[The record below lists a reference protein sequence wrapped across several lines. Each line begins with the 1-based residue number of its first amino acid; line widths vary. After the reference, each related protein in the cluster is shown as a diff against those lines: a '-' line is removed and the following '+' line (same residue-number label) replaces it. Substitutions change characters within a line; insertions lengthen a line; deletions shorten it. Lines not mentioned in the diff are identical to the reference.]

1 MTARAYTPRM
11 TQPVQEDRTAL
22 VTGGTSGIGLAIAQ
36 RLQADGLRV
45 AVLDLDR
52 PQGRDVAAAH
62 DLHFIGAD
70 LSRRADCRRAV
81 EETVAALGGV
91 DVLVNNAG
99 FQHIDPIAEFPE
111 DTWDT
116 MLHVMLTAPF
126 LLSKY
131 AWPHLRRSGHGR
143 IINVASIHGHVASP
157 FKSAYI
163 SAKHGLIGLTRTAAL
178 EAGEQGL
185 TVNAIC
191 PGYVRTP
198 LVEGQIADQAR
209 TRGITADEVEQK
221 VMLEPAAI
229 KRLLNPE
236 DIAALASY
244 VTSRAAWGMT
254 GAVLDLD
261 LGWTAR

>member
-1 MTARAYTPRM
+1 MQTTERR
-11 TQPVQEDRTAL
+11 VAL
-22 VTGGTSGIGLAIAQ
+22 VTGGTSGIGLAIAK
-36 RLQADGLRV
+36 RLQEDGLQV
-45 AVLDLDR
+45 AALDLDR
-52 PQGRDVAAAH
+52 PEARSVAEEH
-62 DLHFIGAD
+62 GLCFVGAD
-70 LSRRADCRRAV
+70 LAQRAECRRAV
-81 EETVAALGGV
+81 EETVQVLGSL

-99 FQHIDPIAEFPE
+99 FQHIDPIRDFPE

-126 LLSKY
+126 LLSRY
-131 AWPHLRRSGHGR
+131 AWDHLTRSGQGR
-143 IINVASIHGHVASP
+143 IVNVASIHGHVASP
-157 FKSAYI
+157 FKSAYV

-198 LVEGQIADQAR
+198 LVESQLADQAR
-209 TRGITADEVEQK
+209 TRGISVEEVEQR

-229 KRLLNPE
+229 KRLLDPA

-244 VTSRAAWGMT
+244 VVSPAAWGMT

>member
-1 MTARAYTPRM
+1 M
-11 TQPVQEDRTAL
+11 
-22 VTGGTSGIGLAIAQ
+22 TGGTSGIGLAIAQ
-36 RLQADGLRV
+36 RFQHDGMRV

-52 PQGRDVAAAH
+52 PQSREVAGTH
-62 DLHFIGAD
+62 GLIFIAAD
-70 LSRRADCRRAV
+70 LRRREDCRQAITQAV
-81 EETVAALGGV
+81 DVLGGL

-99 FQHIDPIAEFPE
+99 FQHIDPVAEFPE
-111 DTWDT
+111 DTWDA
-116 MLHVMLTAPF
+116 MIHVMLTAPF

-131 AWPHLRRSGHGR
+131 AWPYLIRSGQGR

-163 SAKHGLIGLTRTAAL
+163 SAKHGVIGFTRTAAL

-209 TRGITADEVEQK
+209 TRGISAQEVEQK

-229 KRLLNPE
+229 KRLLDPE
-236 DIAALASY
+236 DVAALASY
-244 VTSRAAWGMT
+244 VASPAAWGMT

>member
-1 MTARAYTPRM
+1 MTNKESR
-11 TQPVQEDRTAL
+11 VAL
-22 VTGGTSGIGLAIAQ
+22 VTGGTSGIGLAVAQ
-36 RLQADGLRV
+36 RFQADGLKV

-52 PQGRDVAAAH
+52 PHSRELAEGEGFT
-62 DLHFIGAD
+62 FIGAD
-70 LSRRADCRRAV
+70 LSRRADCKRAI
-81 EETVAALGGV
+81 EEVVAALGGL

-99 FQHIDPIAEFPE
+99 FQHIDAVPDFPE

-116 MLHVMLTAPF
+116 MIHVMLTAPF

-131 AWPHLRRSGHGR
+131 AWPHLKRTGQGR

-163 SAKHGLIGLTRTAAL
+163 SAKHGVIGFTRTAAL
-178 EAGEQGL
+178 EAGDQGI

-209 TRGITADEVEQK
+209 TRGITPEEVEQK

-229 KRLLNPE
+229 KKLLNPG

-244 VTSRAAWGMT
+244 VASPAAWGMT

>member
-1 MTARAYTPRM
+1 MTNKESR
-11 TQPVQEDRTAL
+11 VAL
-22 VTGGTSGIGLAIAQ
+22 VTGGTSGIGLAVAQ
-36 RLQADGLRV
+36 RFQADGLKV

-52 PQGRDVAAAH
+52 PHSRELAEGEGFT
-62 DLHFIGAD
+62 FIGAD
-70 LSRRADCRRAV
+70 LSRRADCKRAI
-81 EETVAALGGV
+81 EEVVAALGGL

-99 FQHIDPIAEFPE
+99 FQHIDAVPDFPE

-116 MLHVMLTAPF
+116 MIHVMLTAPF

-131 AWPHLRRSGHGR
+131 AWPHLKRTGQGR

-163 SAKHGLIGLTRTAAL
+163 SAKHGVIGFTRTAAL
-178 EAGEQGL
+178 EAGDQGI

-209 TRGITADEVEQK
+209 TRGITPEEVEQK

-229 KRLLNPE
+229 KKLLNPE

-244 VTSRAAWGMT
+244 VASPAAWGMT

>member
-1 MTARAYTPRM
+1 MPSQDNT
-11 TQPVQEDRTAL
+11 VQESRVAL
-22 VTGGTSGIGLAIAQ
+22 VTGGSSGIGLAIAQ

-52 PQGRDVAAAH
+52 PQAHEAAQAGG
-62 DLHFIGAD
+62 FTFVGAD
-70 LSRRADCRRAV
+70 LSRRGDCHRAV
-81 EETVAALGGV
+81 AETVAALGGL

-99 FQHIDPIAEFPE
+99 FQHIDPIADFPE

-116 MLHVMLTAPF
+116 MLRVMLTAPF
-126 LLSKY
+126 LLTKY
-131 AWPHLRRSGHGR
+131 AWPYLTRSGQGR
-143 IINVASIHGHVASP
+143 VVNIASIHGQVASP

-178 EAGEQGL
+178 EAGEQGF

-209 TRGITADEVEQK
+209 TRGLSEQEVEQR

-229 KRLLNPE
+229 KRLLNPG
-236 DIAALASY
+236 DVAALTSY
-244 VTSRAAWGMT
+244 VVSPAAWGMT
-254 GAVLDLD
+254 GAVLNLD

>member
-1 MTARAYTPRM
+1 MTHTETRA
-11 TQPVQEDRTAL
+11 AL
-22 VTGGTSGIGLAIAQ
+22 VTGGTSGIGLAIAR

-52 PQGRDVAAAH
+52 PQARETASAH
-62 DLHFIGAD
+62 GLAFIPGDLT
-70 LSRRADCRRAV
+70 RRSECARAV
-81 EETVAALGGV
+81 EETVATLGGL

-99 FQHIDPIAEFPE
+99 FQHIAPVAEFPE
-111 DTWDT
+111 DTWDA

-131 AWPHLRRSGHGR
+131 AWAHLTRSGQGR

-157 FKSAYI
+157 FKAAYI

-191 PGYVRTP
+191 PAYVRTP
-198 LVEGQIADQAR
+198 LVEHQIKDQAR
-209 TRGITADEVEQK
+209 TRGMSEAEVEGR
-221 VMLEPAAI
+221 VLLESAAI
-229 KRLLNPE
+229 KRLLEPE
-236 DIAALASY
+236 DVAALASY
-244 VTSRAAWGMT
+244 VASPAAWGMT

>member
-1 MTARAYTPRM
+1 MT
-11 TQPVQEDRTAL
+11 TQQQRVAL
-22 VTGGTSGIGLAIAQ
+22 VTGGTGGIGIAIARRFQ
-36 RLQADGLRV
+36 EDGLRV

-52 PQGRDVAAAH
+52 PEAREIGAQHG
-62 DLHFIGAD
+62 LTFIGAD
-70 LSRRADCRRAV
+70 LGRREDCRRAV
-81 EETVAALGGV
+81 DETVAALGGL

-99 FQHIDPIAEFPE
+99 FQHIAPVADFPE
-111 DTWDT
+111 DTWDA
-116 MLHVMLTAPF
+116 MLRVMLTAPF
-126 LLSKY
+126 LLSRY
-131 AWPHLRRSGHGR
+131 AWPHLTRSGQGR
-143 IINVASIHGHVASP
+143 IINISSIHGHVASP
-157 FKSAYI
+157 FKSAYV

-198 LVEGQIADQAR
+198 LVTGQMADQAR
-209 TRGITADEVEQK
+209 TRGISPEEVEQK
-221 VMLEPAAI
+221 VMLESAAI
-229 KRLLNPE
+229 KQLLNPE

-244 VTSRAAWGMT
+244 VASPAAWGMT

>member
-1 MTARAYTPRM
+1 MTNKESR
-11 TQPVQEDRTAL
+11 VAL
-22 VTGGTSGIGLAIAQ
+22 VTGGTSGIGLAVAQ
-36 RLQADGLRV
+36 RFQADGLKV

-52 PQGRDVAAAH
+52 PHSRELAEGEGFT
-62 DLHFIGAD
+62 FIGAD
-70 LSRRADCRRAV
+70 LSRRADCKRAI
-81 EETVAALGGV
+81 EEVVAALGGL

-99 FQHIDPIAEFPE
+99 FQHIDAVPDFPE

-116 MLHVMLTAPF
+116 MIHVMLTAPF

-131 AWPHLRRSGHGR
+131 AWPHLKRTGQGR

-163 SAKHGLIGLTRTAAL
+163 SAKHGVIGFTRTAAL
-178 EAGEQGL
+178 EAGDQGI

-209 TRGITADEVEQK
+209 TRGITPEEVEQK

-229 KRLLNPE
+229 KKLLNPE

-244 VTSRAAWGMT
+244 VASPAAWGMT

-261 LGWTAR
+261 LGWKAR

>member
-1 MTARAYTPRM
+1 MTNKESR
-11 TQPVQEDRTAL
+11 VAL

-36 RLQADGLRV
+36 RFEADGLKV

-52 PQGRDVAAAH
+52 PHSRELAEGEGFT
-62 DLHFIGAD
+62 FIGAD
-70 LSRRADCRRAV
+70 LSRRADCKRAI
-81 EETVAALGGV
+81 EEVVAALGGL

-99 FQHIDPIAEFPE
+99 FQHIDAVPDFPE

-116 MLHVMLTAPF
+116 MIHVMLTAPF

-131 AWPHLRRSGHGR
+131 AWPHLKRTGQGR

-163 SAKHGLIGLTRTAAL
+163 SAKHGVIGFTRTAAL
-178 EAGEQGL
+178 EAGDQGI

-209 TRGITADEVEQK
+209 TRGITPEEVEQK

-229 KRLLNPE
+229 KKLLNPE

-244 VTSRAAWGMT
+244 VASPAAWGMT

>member
-1 MTARAYTPRM
+1 MTTSVEQRA
-11 TQPVQEDRTAL
+11 AL
-22 VTGGTSGIGLAIAQ
+22 VTGGTGGIGLAIAR
-36 RLQADGLRV
+36 RLQGDGLRV

-52 PQGRDVAAAH
+52 PVGREIATEH
-62 DLHFIGAD
+62 DLTFIGAD
-70 LSRRADCRRAV
+70 LAKREDCRRAV
-81 EETVAALGGV
+81 DETVAVLGGL

-99 FQHIDPIAEFPE
+99 FQHIAPLADFPE

-116 MLHVMLTAPF
+116 MLRVMLTAPF

-131 AWPHLRRSGHGR
+131 AWPHLTRSGQGR
-143 IINVASIHGHVASP
+143 IINISSIHGHVASP
-157 FKSAYI
+157 FKSGYV
-163 SAKHGLIGLTRTAAL
+163 SAKHGLIGLTRASAL

-198 LVEGQIADQAR
+198 LVTGQMADQAR
-209 TRGITADEVEQK
+209 TRGLSIEEVEQK
-221 VMLEPAAI
+221 VMLEGAAI
-229 KRLLNPE
+229 KRLLDPG
-236 DIAALASY
+236 DIAALTSY
-244 VTSRAAWGMT
+244 VASPAAWGMT

>member
-1 MTARAYTPRM
+1 MTNKESR
-11 TQPVQEDRTAL
+11 VAL

-36 RLQADGLRV
+36 RFQADGLKV

-52 PQGRDVAAAH
+52 PHSRELAEGEGFT
-62 DLHFIGAD
+62 FIGAD
-70 LSRRADCRRAV
+70 LSRRADCKRAI
-81 EETVAALGGV
+81 EEIVAALGGL

-99 FQHIDPIAEFPE
+99 FQHIDAVPDFPE

-116 MLHVMLTAPF
+116 MIHVMLTAPF

-131 AWPHLRRSGHGR
+131 AWPHLKRTGQGR

-163 SAKHGLIGLTRTAAL
+163 SAKHGVIGFTRTAAL
-178 EAGEQGL
+178 EAGDQGI

-209 TRGITADEVEQK
+209 TRGITPEEVEQK

-229 KRLLNPE
+229 KKLLNPE

-244 VTSRAAWGMT
+244 VASPAAWGMT

>member
-1 MTARAYTPRM
+1 MLYTAPMTNQAEGRA
-11 TQPVQEDRTAL
+11 AL
-22 VTGGTSGIGLAIAQ
+22 VTGGTSGIGLAAAV
-36 RLQADGLRV
+36 RLQVDGLKV

-52 PQGRDVAAAH
+52 PAAREVAAQHGFA
-62 DLHFIGAD
+62 FVGAD
-70 LSRRADCRRAV
+70 LAQRADCRRAV
-81 EETVAALGGV
+81 TEVVAALGGL

-99 FQHIDPIAEFPE
+99 FQHIDPIADFPE

-131 AWPHLRRSGHGR
+131 AWPHLIRSGQGR
-143 IINVASIHGHVASP
+143 IINIASIHGHVASP
-157 FKSAYI
+157 FKSAYV

-178 EAGEQGL
+178 EAGELGL

-198 LVEGQIADQAR
+198 LVENQMADQAR
-209 TRGITADEVEQK
+209 TRGISAVEVEQR

-229 KRLLNPE
+229 KKLLDPA
-236 DIAALASY
+236 DIAALVSY
-244 VTSRAAWGMT
+244 VASPAAWGMT

>member
-1 MTARAYTPRM
+1 MTTPKE
-11 TQPVQEDRTAL
+11 PSSPEHRTAL
-22 VTGGTSGIGLAIAQ
+22 VTGGTGGIGLAIA
-36 RLQADGLRV
+36 RRFQADGMQV

-52 PQGRDVAAAH
+52 PGARDIAAEH
-62 DLHFIGAD
+62 GLTFIRAD
-70 LSRRADCRRAV
+70 LGQREDCRRAV
-81 EETVAALGGV
+81 DETVAALGGL

-99 FQHIDPIAEFPE
+99 FQHIAPVADFPE
-111 DTWDT
+111 DTWDA
-116 MLHVMLTAPF
+116 MLRVMLTAPF

-131 AWPHLRRSGHGR
+131 AWPSLIRSGQGR
-143 IINVASIHGHVASP
+143 IINVSSIHGHVASP
-157 FKSAYI
+157 FKSAYV

-198 LVEGQIADQAR
+198 LVTGQMADQAR
-209 TRGITADEVEQK
+209 TRGISVEEVEQR
-221 VMLEPAAI
+221 VMLESAAI
-229 KRLLNPE
+229 KQLLNPE

-244 VTSRAAWGMT
+244 VASPAAWGMT

>member
-1 MTARAYTPRM
+1 MSQPTENRA
-11 TQPVQEDRTAL
+11 AL
-22 VTGGTSGIGLAIAQ
+22 VTGGCSGIGLAIAQ
-36 RLQADGLRV
+36 RLKADGLKV
-45 AVLDLDR
+45 AALDLDR
-52 PQGRDVAAAH
+52 PAAREVAEQH
-62 DLHFIGAD
+62 GLTFVGAD
-70 LSRRADCRRAV
+70 LSRREDCRRAV
-81 EETVAALGGV
+81 DETVSALGGL

-99 FQHIDPIAEFPE
+99 FQHIDSVADFPE

-116 MLHVMLTAPF
+116 MIHVMLTAPF

-131 AWPHLRRSGHGR
+131 AWPHLTRSGQGR

-163 SAKHGLIGLTRTAAL
+163 SAKHGVIGLTRTAAL

-198 LVEGQIADQAR
+198 LVENQIADQAR
-209 TRGITADEVEQK
+209 TRGISAEEVEQK

-229 KRLLNPE
+229 KKLLDPA

-244 VTSRAAWGMT
+244 VASPAAWGMT

>member
-1 MTARAYTPRM
+1 MSPN
-11 TQPVQEDRTAL
+11 DSRTAL

-36 RLQADGLRV
+36 RLQSDGLRV

-52 PQGRDVAAAH
+52 PRAREVAQEQGFP
-62 DLHFIGAD
+62 FIGAD
-70 LSRRADCRRAV
+70 LSRREDCRRAV
-81 EETVAALGGV
+81 EEAVAALGGL

-99 FQHIDPIAEFPE
+99 FQHIDPIASFPE
-111 DTWDT
+111 DTWDA

-131 AWPHLRRSGHGR
+131 AWPFLTRSGQGR
-143 IINVASIHGHVASP
+143 IVNVASIHGHVASP

-209 TRGITADEVEQK
+209 TRGLSEQEVEQK

-229 KRLLNPE
+229 KKLLNPG
-236 DIAALASY
+236 DVAALASY
-244 VTSRAAWGMT
+244 VVSPAAWGMT